1 MRSENKN
8 FNLNQYI
15 KGILSGDRA
24 TLSRAITLRESTLPE
39 HKLLSEKLLKSLIK
53 HTGNSIRIGVTGIPG
68 AGKSTFIDIFGS
80 YLIEKFNKKVAV
92 LAVDPSSHE
101 NQGSIL
107 GDKTRMEHLSRQDSA
122 FIRPSPNK
130 TILGGV
136 NQHTRESMLFCEA
149 AGYDIILIETVGVG
163 QSEAKVHEMV
173 DFLVMLQIVGGG
185 DDLQA
190 IKKGIYEKIDLI
202 LIHKADQNNK
212 IEAEV
217 EKEKFFKNFALFPKR
232 DSGWHPRAQT
242 CSSIEKTGINEVW
255 NTIAEFEKITRENDS
270 FFKNRKSQNSVWFH
284 HLVANNIRDFI
295 TNQSDLKIEIKN
307 LQNQIQNDEIN
318 SIEASERI
326 TETLKKIFGQV

>member
-1 MRSENKN
+1 
-8 FNLNQYI
+8 
-15 KGILSGDRA
+15 
-24 TLSRAITLRESTLPE
+24 
-39 HKLLSEKLLKSLIK
+39 
-53 HTGNSIRIGVTGIPG
+53 
-68 AGKSTFIDIFGS
+68 
-80 YLIEKFNKKVAV
+80 
-92 LAVDPSSHE
+92 
-101 NQGSIL
+101 
-107 GDKTRMEHLSRQDSA
+107 MEHLSRQERA

-163 QSEAKVHEMV
+163 QSEANVHETV
-173 DFLVMLQIVGGG
+173 DFLMMLQIVGGG

-190 IKKGIYEKIDLI
+190 IKRGIYEKIDLI

-212 IEAEV
+212 IQAEV
-217 EKEKFFKNFALFPKR
+217 EKEKFCNNFALFPKR

-242 CSSIEKTGINEVW
+242 CSSIEKTGISEVW

-284 HLVANNIRDFI
+284 HLVANNIQDFI
-295 TNQSDLKIEIKN
+295 TNQSDLKIEMKN
-307 LQNQIQNDEIN
+307 LKNQIQNDEIN

-326 TETLKKIFGQV
+326 TETLKKIIGQV

>member
-1 MRSENKN
+1 MSSEKQN
-8 FNLNQYI
+8 FDLNQYI
-15 KGILSGDRA
+15 KGILSGERA
-24 TLSRAITLRESTLPE
+24 TLSRAITLRESSLSE
-39 HKLLSEKLLKSLIK
+39 HKLQSKKLLKSLLK
-53 HTGNSIRIGVTGIPG
+53 HTGNSIRIGITGIPG
-68 AGKSTFIDIFGS
+68 AGKSTFIDVFGS

-92 LAVDPSSHE
+92 LAVDPSSQK

-107 GDKTRMEHLSRQDSA
+107 GDKTRMEHLSRQESA

-130 TILGGV
+130 TLLGGV

-163 QSEAKVHEMV
+163 QSETEVNEMV
-173 DFLVMLQIVGGG
+173 DFLIMLQIVGGG

-190 IKKGIYEKIDLI
+190 IKRGVYEKIDLL
-202 LIHKADQNNK
+202 LINKADQKNK
-212 IEAEV
+212 IEAEI
-217 EKEKFFKNFALFPKR
+217 EKENFFKNFALFSKR
-232 DSGWHPRAQT
+232 DSGWYPRAQT

-255 NTIAEFEKITRENDS
+255 NIIAEFEKITMENDS
-270 FFKNRKSQNSVWFH
+270 FFKNRKSQNSIWFN
-284 HLVANNIRDFI
+284 HLVANNIQDFI

-307 LQNQIQNDEIN
+307 LQKQIQNDEIN